1 MKNAQKRCSGSIPY
15 GYNRVPSDKQALVVD
30 PVAAEVV
37 KRIFLLANEGKSTRA
52 IAEKLTEEK
61 ILIPS
66 AYAKEYHPE
75 QYNGQ
80 KYSNPNLWGM
90 STVRGILERQEYLG
104 HTVLRKTVG
113 TNFKLHNRKS
123 TAQDEQYVFQN
134 THEKAYREKR
144 KAERLAANGGELVKK
159 QVCPQCGKIFIPASS
174 HQAFCSEGCC
184 HQARQDQKQAEREAE
199 RGQHYYRQRIC
210 AICGNPYWPESSR
223 SKFFPMLAGKRT
235 TIK

>member
-1 MKNAQKRCSGSIPY
+1 MKDGKRCSGSIPY

-104 HTVLRKTVG
+104 HTVLRKTVR
-113 TNFKLHNRKS
+113 NNIVVLWI
-123 TAQDEQYVFQN
+123 V
-134 THEKAYREKR
+134 
-144 KAERLAANGGELVKK
+144 RLLALPVIALLYAAGFVLNLLYG
-159 QVCPQCGKIFIPASS
+159 
-174 HQAFCSEGCC
+174 
-184 HQARQDQKQAEREAE
+184 
-199 RGQHYYRQRIC
+199 
-210 AICGNPYWPESSR
+210 ICGSIGMVLAGLGGFAAFLALLDGSYAQAAASALVALLLCP
-223 SKFFPMLAGKRT
+223 FAAPMLLSLAGSAL
-235 TIK
+235 IVAASALFAWLY